1 MKSLISTLLI
11 PVFILGGLTCRQV
24 TTKERPALSD
34 EQLKDKAAQLAQE
47 LIIVDTHIDV
57 PDRLTKK
64 MEDISVRTQGGDFD
78 YPRARIGGL
87 NVAFMSI
94 YIPAGYQEGGA
105 KELAGE
111 LIDLVEGFASQWPDK
126 FVLVRSVA
134 QVRRQFAEGKISLPM
149 GMENG
154 AAIEGQIENLE
165 YFYNRGT
172 RYITLT
178 HSKNNLICDSSYD
191 PKRKW
196 NGLSPFGREVVAE
209 MNRLGMMIDVS
220 HVSDQTFFQ
229 VLELSKA
236 PVIASHS
243 SCRYFTPAWE
253 RNISDEML
261 VRLKEN
267 GGVIQINF
275 GSSFVNDTYRKKRDE
290 GRKHINEYLRAH
302 SLKEA
307 DEEARQYMKKSRKE
321 NFIEYADISDVV
333 ANIDHVVQLIGVD
346 HVGFGSDFDGLG
358 DSLPN
363 GLKDVSDYPNL
374 IYELLKRGY
383 SEEDIR
389 KICSGNL
396 LRVWSEV
403 ERVARK
409 LQITE

>member
-24 TTKERPALSD
+24 TTKERPTLSD
-34 EQLKDKAAQLAQE
+34 EQLKGKAAQLAQE
-47 LIIVDTHIDV
+47 LIIIDTHIDV

-105 KELAGE
+105 KKLAGE

-126 FVLVRSVA
+126 FALVRSVA

-154 AAIEGQIENLE
+154 AAIEGHIENLE

-358 DSLPN
+358 DSLPH